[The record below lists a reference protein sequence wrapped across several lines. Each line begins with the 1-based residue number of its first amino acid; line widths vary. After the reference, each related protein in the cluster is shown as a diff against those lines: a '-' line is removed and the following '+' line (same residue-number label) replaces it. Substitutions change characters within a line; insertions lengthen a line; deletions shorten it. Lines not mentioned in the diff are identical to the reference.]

1 MICSVTLLWRNN
13 MKRFFMAMSLC
24 VSMLASAAETVVV
37 KSPYAANHVGHAA
50 LYKIFEQANKNQ
62 SKYTFIL
69 ELKPGDQGV
78 VALKNMDQ
86 TPDTALT
93 LIAAPF
99 VENALRGKINESD
112 YVAVSSIGHAC
123 WFLTSTQ
130 GDEQKGL
137 ASLAAYNGEIVGGAP
152 GIGSAAHLTML
163 EIAEKIKK
171 PIRYISFK
179 SAAEANVL
187 IAGNNQ
193 VNLGNMAYNELQNLK
208 TVNPNLKPLAIHC
221 THRNPALPHVA
232 TTREQGINSPYVFN
246 TIVASKNMSDAK
258 RQELEFVLNQAILNV
273 GQEQILKI
281 SDFLPPIFYRQSVQQ
296 FHAENVAR
304 LKQSLAK
311 HKSAVEAA
319 SK

>member
-1 MICSVTLLWRNN
+1 MKLLVLAIGLCWSL
-13 MKRFFMAMSLC
+13 MAT
-24 VSMLASAAETVVV
+24 AAETIAI

-50 LYKIFEQANKNQ
+50 LYKIFEQANKSQN
-62 SKYTFIL
+62 KYTFIL

-78 VALKNMDQ
+78 VALKSMDQ
-86 TPDTALT
+86 TPDSALT

-99 VENALRGKINESD
+99 VENVIRGKLVDSD
-112 YVAVSSIGHAC
+112 YVAVSSLGHAC

-130 GDEQKGL
+130 GDEQRGL
-137 ASLAAYNGEIVGGAP
+137 ASLASSGAEIIGGAP
-152 GIGSAAHLTML
+152 GIGSATHLTML
-163 EIAEKIKK
+163 EISEKINR

-193 VNLGNMAYNELQNLK
+193 VNFGIMAYNELQNLK

-221 THRNPALPHVA
+221 THRNPAMPNVA

-246 TIVASKNMSDAK
+246 TIMASKNMADAK
-258 RQELEFVLNQAILNV
+258 RQELGFVLNQAILDV

-281 SDFLPPIFYRQSVQQ
+281 SDFLPPIFYRQSAQQ
-296 FHAENVAR
+296 FHAENVNR
-304 LKQSLAK
+304 LRQSLSK
-311 HKSAVEAA
+311 HKTAIEAA
-319 SK
+319 MK